1 MDIGTSAETG
11 HGAARREARNKRSLS
26 GERAQRIVEA
36 MRESVAEV
44 GIAGSTFDRVSA
56 KAGVSRGLLHYY
68 FGTKER
74 LLVEVIRRDT
84 DERIDLLGAELR
96 KARTLDDVVSAFFDT
111 FSRTLLREKGY
122 VFLVSELFVA
132 GRNQPDVLAELGA
145 LYGRA
150 RSEYAQIL
158 REKEAEGVVNLR
170 FDADAVVAYLFAAG
184 DGIIVQVLSDPTL
197 DFDGFSAVSYET
209 ARFLLDAGS

>member
-1 MDIGTSAETG
+1 MTTAQSGNV
-11 HGAARREARNKRSLS
+11 AARRGRPNVRSLS

-56 KAGVSRGLLHYY
+56 KADVSRGLLHYY

-84 DERIDLLGAELR
+84 DDRIESLGTRLR
-96 KARTLDDVVSAFFDT
+96 DARSVDAVIAAFFDA
-111 FSRTLLREKGY
+111 FGRTMQERGY

-132 GRNQPDVLAELGA
+132 GRTQPDVLTELGE

-150 RSEYAQIL
+150 RSEYAEIL
-158 REKEAEGVVNLR
+158 REKERQGVIRPR
-170 FDADAVVAYLFAAG
+170 FGVESVLAYLFAAG

-197 DFDGFSAVSYET
+197 DFDGFRAVSYET
-209 ARFLLDAGS
+209 ARFLLDADADA

>member
-1 MDIGTSAETG
+1 MQTEAPHLRHT
-11 HGAARREARNKRSLS
+11 AARRGRPNVRSLS

-84 DERIDLLGAELR
+84 DIRIETLGTQLR
-96 KARTLDDVVSAFFDT
+96 AARTVDELIAAFFDM
-111 FSRTLLREKGY
+111 FSRTLQEQGY

-132 GRNQPDVLAELGA
+132 GRNQPDVLSELGA

-150 RSEYAQIL
+150 RSEFAEIL
-158 REKEAEGVVNLR
+158 REKENEGVVHLR
-170 FDADAVVAYLFAAG
+170 FDAESVLAYLFAAG
-184 DGIIVQVLSDPTL
+184 DGFSVQALSDPTL
-197 DFDGFSAVSYET
+197 DTERTGAVSYET
-209 ARFLLDAGS
+209 ARFLLAADD

>member
-1 MDIGTSAETG
+1 M
-11 HGAARREARNKRSLS
+11 RSLS
-26 GERAQRIVEA
+26 GGRAERIVEA

-84 DERIDLLGAELR
+84 DYRIENLGTQLR
-96 KARTLDDVVSAFFDT
+96 AARTVDELIAAFFDT
-111 FSRTLLREKGY
+111 FNRTLQEKGY

-132 GRNQPDVLAELGA
+132 GRNQPDVLSELGA

-150 RSEYAQIL
+150 RSEFAEIL
-158 REKEAEGVVNLR
+158 REKEREGVVHLR
-170 FDADAVVAYLFAAG
+170 FDAESVLAYLFAAG
-184 DGIIVQVLSDPTL
+184 DGLSVQALSDPTL
-197 DFDGFSAVSYET
+197 DGERVGGVSYET
-209 ARFLLDAGS
+209 ARFLLSA

>member
-1 MDIGTSAETG
+1 
-11 HGAARREARNKRSLS
+11 
-26 GERAQRIVEA
+26 

-84 DERIDLLGAELR
+84 DDRIDALGTALR
-96 KARTLDDVVSAFFDT
+96 GARTVDQVIGAFFDA
-111 FSRTLLREKGY
+111 FERSMQEQGY

-132 GRNQPDVLAELGA
+132 GRNQPDVLSELGG

-150 RSEYAQIL
+150 RSEYSEIL
-158 REKEAEGVVNLR
+158 REKESQGVIRPR
-170 FDADAVVAYLFAAG
+170 FGVESVLAYLFAAG

-197 DFDGFSAVSYET
+197 DFEGFGKVSYET
-209 ARFLLDAGS
+209 ARFLLDTDA